1 MNLQHDQV
9 REFMLAMNQAVPT
22 LHEMPRF
29 RTVFTRFK
37 MLDEECNELLSSD
50 RYDQYVDAV
59 VDILYVALGAAVEA
73 GLDASTLTQCF
84 NEVHRA
90 NMSKFWT
97 AEQVAEHE
105 GGSLK
110 FEYCTSGY
118 IAKRDGK
125 VVKPPTFTPP
135 NLSAILYK

>member
-1 MNLQHDQV
+1 MKLQHDQV
-9 REFMLAMNQAVPT
+9 REFMLAMNQTAPA

-29 RTVFTRFK
+29 QTVFTRFK
-37 MLDEECNELLSSD
+37 MLNEECNELLSSD

-73 GLDASTLTQCF
+73 GLDANTLTQCF
-84 NEVHRA
+84 SEVHRA
-90 NMSKFWT
+90 NMAKFWT
-97 AEQVAEHE
+97 AEQVKEHD
-105 GGSLK
+105 GNLK
-110 FEYCTSGY
+110 FEYSTAGY

-135 NLSAILYK
+135 NLSAILSK